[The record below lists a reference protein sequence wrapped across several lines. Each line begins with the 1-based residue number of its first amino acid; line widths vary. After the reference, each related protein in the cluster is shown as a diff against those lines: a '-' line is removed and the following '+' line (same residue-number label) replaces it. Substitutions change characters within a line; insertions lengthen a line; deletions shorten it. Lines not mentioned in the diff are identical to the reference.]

1 MEASKC
7 IEEKIKK
14 IASEI
19 EPELIQIRH
28 TLHQHPELGIDLPQ
42 THDIIAGELKKIP
55 GLEITEHVAGGSGI
69 VALMHGK
76 KDTGKNILLVFCFG

>member
-1 MEASKC
+1 MEASNC

-28 TLHQHPELGIDLPQ
+28 TLHQHRSWELICLR
-42 THDIIAGELKKIP
+42 
-55 GLEITEHVAGGSGI
+55 
-69 VALMHGK
+69 LM
-76 KDTGKNILLVFCFG
+76 ILLQAS

>member
-42 THDIIAGELKKIP
+42 THDIIAG
-55 GLEITEHVAGGSGI
+55 
-69 VALMHGK
+69 
-76 KDTGKNILLVFCFG
+76 N